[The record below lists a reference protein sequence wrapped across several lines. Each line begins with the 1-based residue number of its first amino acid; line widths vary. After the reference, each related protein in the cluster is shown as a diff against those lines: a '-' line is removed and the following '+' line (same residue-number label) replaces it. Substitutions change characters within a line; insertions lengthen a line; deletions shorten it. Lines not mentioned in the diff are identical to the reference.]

1 MRPLLLALPGNEGI
15 AGALAELL
23 GGEIGEVT
31 LRHFPDGETYVRIVT
46 PVEERE
52 IVLVCTLHRPDD
64 KVLPLTFL
72 AATARDL
79 GAARVGL
86 VSPYLAYMRQDRRFQ
101 SGEGIT
107 SRYFAELVSRS
118 VAWLVTVDPHLHRRS
133 SLDEVYSIP
142 SVVVPAA
149 PAVSEWIR
157 TNVRHPMLVGPDEES
172 AQWVEAVAS
181 AANAPYLVLK
191 KVRRGD
197 REVEVS
203 LARVERGHEY
213 TPVLIDD
220 IISTARTM
228 LATIRQ
234 LRTAGL
240 AAPVCVGVHAVFA
253 DRAYEDLLAQG
264 ASRVV
269 TCNTIPHPSNAV
281 DLSRALAE
289 ALRTILAP
297 VGPYTREP

>member
-1 MRPLLLALPGNEGI
+1 MVS
-15 AGALAELL
+15 ALAGLL

-31 LRHFPDGETYVRIVT
+31 LRHFPDGETYVRIAT
-46 PVEERE
+46 PVEGRE
-52 IVLVCTLHRPDD
+52 VVLVCTLHRPDD

-157 TNVRHPMLVGPDEES
+157 TNVRQPMLVGPDEES

-203 LARVERGHEY
+203 LPRVEGGREY

-240 AAPVCVGVHAVFA
+240 PAPVCVGVHAVFA

-281 DLSRALAE
+281 DLSPALAE

>member
-1 MRPLLLALPGNEGI
+1 MRPLLLALPGNEGM

-31 LRHFPDGETYVRIVT
+31 LRHFPDGETYVRITT
-46 PVEERE
+46 PVEGRE
-52 IVLVCTLHRPDD
+52 VVLVCTLHRPDD

-72 AATARDL
+72 AAAARDL

-107 SRYFAELVSRS
+107 SRYFAELISRS
-118 VAWLVTVDPHLHRRS
+118 VSWLVTVDPHLHRRS

-157 TNVRHPMLVGPDEES
+157 TNVRQPLLVGPDEES

-203 LARVERGHEY
+203 LPRVERGQEY

-281 DLSRALAE
+281 DLSPPLMA

-297 VGPYTREP
+297 